1 MSTYARNSE
10 LRQSLSS
17 NIGGGCHFLYVPF
30 FGTFSFGCIFS
41 IYYIGAMRQKAENKM
56 KQIEAKEVIKTL
68 NWIAQAD
75 EDGQSVLEPTL
86 NKKGIYECVVH
97 LPLIEKTVI
106 GIGDYKLE
114 SIDNATKQSSKLIDE
129 YLEENPEYEVKDAF
143 GGSRYILEEDDNGYL
158 CIHLMQEGAYC

>member
-1 MSTYARNSE
+1 
-10 LRQSLSS
+10 
-17 NIGGGCHFLYVPF
+17 
-30 FGTFSFGCIFS
+30 
-41 IYYIGAMRQKAENKM
+41 M

-86 NKKGIYECVVH
+86 NNKGIYECVVH

-106 GIGDYKLE
+106 GIGDCKLE

-129 YLEENPEYEVKDAF
+129 YLEVNLEYKVKDAF
-143 GGSRYILEEDDNGYL
+143 GDSRYVLEEDDNGYL

>member
-1 MSTYARNSE
+1 
-10 LRQSLSS
+10 
-17 NIGGGCHFLYVPF
+17 
-30 FGTFSFGCIFS
+30 
-41 IYYIGAMRQKAENKM
+41 MRQKAENKM

-114 SIDNATKQSSKLIDE
+114 SIDNAKAI
-129 YLEENPEYEVKDAF
+129 
-143 GGSRYILEEDDNGYL
+143 I
-158 CIHLMQEGAYC
+158 

>member
-1 MSTYARNSE
+1 MGLALFYFVTN
-10 LRQSLSS
+10 
-17 NIGGGCHFLYVPF
+17 
-30 FGTFSFGCIFS
+30 FGTFSFWRIFS
-41 IYYIGAMRQKAENKM
+41 IYYIRAMRQKAENKM

-75 EDGQSVLEPTL
+75 EDGQSILEPKR
-86 NKKGIYECVVH
+86 NRNGIYECLVH

-129 YLEENPEYEVKDAF
+129 YLEENPNCEVKNMF
-143 GGSRYILEEDDNGYL
+143 GDSRYVLEEDDNVYL
-158 CIHLMQEGAYC
+158 CIHLMKKGAYC

>member
-1 MSTYARNSE
+1 
-10 LRQSLSS
+10 
-17 NIGGGCHFLYVPF
+17 
-30 FGTFSFGCIFS
+30 
-41 IYYIGAMRQKAENKM
+41 M

-75 EDGQSVLEPTL
+75 EDGQSVLEPKC
-86 NKKGIYECVVH
+86 NKNGIYECLVH

-114 SIDNATKQSSKLIDE
+114 SIDNATKQSSKLIDQ
-129 YLEENPEYEVKDAF
+129 YLEENPNYEIENMF
-143 GGSRYILEEDDNGYL
+143 GNSRYVLEEDDNGYL

>member
-1 MSTYARNSE
+1 
-10 LRQSLSS
+10 
-17 NIGGGCHFLYVPF
+17 
-30 FGTFSFGCIFS
+30 
-41 IYYIGAMRQKAENKM
+41 M

-129 YLEENPEYEVKDAF
+129 YLQENPDTVIKDVF
-143 GGSRYILEEDDNGYL
+143 DGDRYILQEDDNGYL
-158 CIHLMQEGAYC
+158 YIHLMQEGAYC

>member
-1 MSTYARNSE
+1 MK
-10 LRQSLSS
+10 
-17 NIGGGCHFLYVPF
+17 
-30 FGTFSFGCIFS
+30 
-41 IYYIGAMRQKAENKM
+41 QKAENKM

-75 EDGQSVLEPTL
+75 EDGQSVLEPKR
-86 NKKGIYECVVH
+86 NRNGIYECLVH

-129 YLEENPEYEVKDAF
+129 YLEENPNCEVKNIF
-143 GGSRYILEEDDNGYL
+143 GDSKYVLEEDDNGYL
-158 CIHLMQEGAYC
+158 CIHLMHEGAYC

>member
-1 MSTYARNSE
+1 
-10 LRQSLSS
+10 
-17 NIGGGCHFLYVPF
+17 
-30 FGTFSFGCIFS
+30 
-41 IYYIGAMRQKAENKM
+41 MRQKAENKM

-75 EDGQSVLEPTL
+75 EDGQSVLEPKR
-86 NKKGIYECVVH
+86 NRYGIYECLVH

-129 YLEENPEYEVKDAF
+129 YLEENPNCEVKNMF
-143 GGSRYILEEDDNGYL
+143 GDSRYVLEEDDNGYL
-158 CIHLMQEGAYC
+158 CIHLMKKGAYC

>member
-1 MSTYARNSE
+1 MSTYAKNSE

-30 FGTFSFGCIFS
+30 FGTFSFQCIFS
-41 IYYIGAMRQKAENKM
+41 IYYIGAIRQKAENKM

-75 EDGQSVLEPTL
+75 EDGQSVLEPKC
-86 NKKGIYECVVH
+86 NKNGIYECLIH

-114 SIDNATKQSSKLIDE
+114 SIDNATKQSSKLIDQ
-129 YLEENPEYEVKDAF
+129 YLEENPNYEIENMF
-143 GGSRYILEEDDNGYL
+143 GNLRYVLEEDDNGYL
-158 CIHLMQEGAYC
+158 CIHLMQEGAHC

>member
-1 MSTYARNSE
+1 MGVAPFY
-10 LRQSLSS
+10 
-17 NIGGGCHFLYVPF
+17 YVTN
-30 FGTFSFGCIFS
+30 FGTFLFCSIYS

-75 EDGQSVLEPTL
+75 EDGQSVLEPKR
-86 NKKGIYECVVH
+86 NRNGSYECLIH

-129 YLEENPEYEVKDAF
+129 YLEENPGCEVKNMF
-143 GGSRYILEEDDNGYL
+143 GDSRYVLEEDDNGYL

>member
-1 MSTYARNSE
+1 
-10 LRQSLSS
+10 
-17 NIGGGCHFLYVPF
+17 
-30 FGTFSFGCIFS
+30 
-41 IYYIGAMRQKAENKM
+41 M
-56 KQIEAKEVIKTL
+56 KQIETKEVIKTL

-86 NKKGIYECVVH
+86 NNKGIYECVVH

-129 YLEENPEYEVKDAF
+129 YLEENPEHKVKDAF
-143 GGSRYILEEDDNGYL
+143 GDSRYVLEEDDNGCL

>member
-10 LRQSLSS
+10 LRQLLSI
-17 NIGGGCHFLYVPF
+17 NFGGGCHFLFVSF
-30 FGTFSFGCIFS
+30 FGTFSFWRIFS
-41 IYYIGAMRQKAENKM
+41 IYYIRAMSQKAENKM

-75 EDGQSVLEPTL
+75 EDGQSVLEPKR
-86 NKKGIYECVVH
+86 NRNGIYECLVH

-129 YLEENPEYEVKDAF
+129 YLEENPNCEVKNMF
-143 GGSRYILEEDDNGYL
+143 GDSRYVLEEDDNGYL

>member
-1 MSTYARNSE
+1 
-10 LRQSLSS
+10 
-17 NIGGGCHFLYVPF
+17 
-30 FGTFSFGCIFS
+30 
-41 IYYIGAMRQKAENKM
+41 MRQKAENKM

-75 EDGQSVLEPTL
+75 EDGQSVLEPML
-86 NKKGIYECVVH
+86 NKKGVYECVIK
-97 LPLIEKTVI
+97 LPLIKKTVI

-129 YLEENPEYEVKDAF
+129 YLEKNPNCEVKKMF
-143 GGSRYILEEDDNGYL
+143 GDSRYFLEEDDNGYL